1 MANYRFKCRSCDSIE
16 IFKFSIEEFLSL
28 KANSYFKN
36 KSCTNCNQIT
46 NFIRIFQP
54 TSSKIIRSNG
64 EMLAEITEDAK
75 RIANDVR
82 AGNTEAIRDIYG
94 EEV

>member
-1 MANYRFKCRSCDSIE
+1 MANYRFKCKSCDSIE
-16 IFKFSIEEFLSL
+16 TFKFSIEEFLLL
-28 KANSYFKN
+28 KTNSYFKN

-54 TSSKIIRSNG
+54 TSSNIIKSNS
-64 EMLAEITEDAK
+64 EMLTEIKEDAK

-82 AGNTEAIRDIYG
+82 AGSVEAIRDIYG

>member
-1 MANYRFKCRSCDSIE
+1 MANYRFKCKSCDSIE
-16 IFKFSIEEFLSL
+16 TFKFSIEEFLLL
-28 KANSYFKN
+28 KTNSCFKN

-54 TSSKIIRSNG
+54 TSSNIIKSNS
-64 EMLAEITEDAK
+64 EMLTEIKEDAK

-82 AGNTEAIRDIYG
+82 AGSVEAIRDIYG